1 MPTILLLF
9 HSLSGNTKKI
19 ADCLE
24 MALRENQIQ
33 VIKKAMAD
41 CTLENIKRFDTI
53 ILGSYTWGKGE
64 LPKACQR
71 LFEEIADLDLS
82 SKSFAIFGSGDSSHE
97 VFCAAVDLLEARINE
112 KNGHLLTK
120 SLKMELAP
128 TSEADLQQCQHFAEH
143 ISQALTQL
151 RHV

>member
-24 MALRENQIQ
+24 MALKDHQIH

-41 CTLENIKRFDTI
+41 CTSENIKQFDTV

-64 LPKACQR
+64 LPKGCLR
-71 LFEEIADLDLS
+71 FFEDIADLDLS

-97 VFCAAVDLLEARINE
+97 VFCAAVDLLEARIHE
-112 KNGHLLTK
+112 KNGQLLTK

-128 TSEADLQQCQHFAEH
+128 TSEDELQQCQQFAKH
-143 ISQALTQL
+143 ISQAVKRRKT
-151 RHV
+151 